1 MLGGLI
7 PQVGED
13 QTRVH
18 TEMTHRFA
26 LFRSHAGVGYTAND
40 HDPTPF
46 WLRTHSVHPLCSFG
60 CILIKRGPRSEPATH
75 ASAHAGPRSEPATH
89 ASAHAVRRAATGIP
103 GGAGELPSSIAR
115 RTFCNQ
121 GGGVVRRLRLPPRR
135 PFTRDNRPAPQWISA
150 GQSRRRL
157 CRG

>member
-60 CILIKRGPRSEPATH
+60 CILIKRGPLSEPETH
-75 ASAHAGPRSEPATH
+75 ASD
-89 ASAHAVRRAATGIP
+89 HAVRRAATGIP

-115 RTFCNQ
+115 ITFCNQ
-121 GGGVVRRLRLPPRR
+121 GGGVVRRLRPPPGR
-135 PFTRDNRPAPQWISA
+135 PFNREHRPAPQWISA
-150 GQSRRRL
+150 GQSRRL
-157 CRG
+157 